1 MSYYDD
7 ASIMFIGGAA
17 TGVDGKAGT
26 AKPIN
31 GGSPLYVTRGSNLTA
46 TRVDSNGL
54 IEKGREN
61 SIAYSNEFVNWSND
75 DTTDTSGQEGYDG
88 TNDAWKLVGNTN
100 ASRHMIFR
108 SVSFSGVGTFSL
120 YVKASGHNYVQ
131 IASAQTTGEY
141 ANFDLSDGSIGNVG
155 DRFIDAKTTSV
166 GNGWYRLSVVTT
178 NGANTFY
185 IALVSSKTAAWLESW
200 TMGNATDGILFQD
213 AQLEGGLVATEY
225 IESGASKGKAGIL
238 DNEPRFNYPIGGSI
252 PHLLLEPQR
261 TNVIETSEYF
271 EGSYWGIGG
280 SATRQLRTSITAP
293 DGSNAVY
300 LLSGGGE
307 DTSDRLQNNLGDIT
321 ANGNHIFSVF
331 VKGTG
336 VATQFRLRNNSGA
349 VENVVYDIDSSGNFT
364 LNSQNA
370 TDNYYG
376 AEDYGNGWH
385 RVYLKITPAAGD
397 NYFQIFP
404 DILDANG
411 SVYIWGAQACASEY
425 ITSYIPN
432 HSGGLISRESESVTT
447 ASVPSLI
454 NQNEGV
460 FFVDFEFLDGQT
472 AENQNWIALE
482 SENGAEKVLIYK
494 ASANNSLRYY
504 LSANGSAYIS
514 GSTIGV
520 SPNTRYKVAV
530 KYSDGDFAIYI
541 NGAKHRQENVT
552 FTRGSDLSRVTFNE
566 SLIQSSCRVH
576 ELITF
581 QSGWDN
587 VDLEILTGVTGYESF
602 AAMAATLN
610 YTVYE

>member
-17 TGVDGKAGT
+17 TGTDGKAGT

-31 GGSPLYVTRGSNLTA
+31 GGSPLFVTRGINLAA

-225 IESGASKGKAGIL
+225 IESGATTGKAGL
-238 DNEPRFNYPIGGSI
+238 LENEPRFNYPIGGSV
-252 PHLLLEPQR
+252 PHLLLEPSR
-261 TNVIETSEYF
+261 TNVWKYTEYLNYPFSNIGDVTITQNTTETLSPEGLYNAVKLEGEGGWIFRDAIVGTDTGTWTISCYVKAVNPSRDNTFRLSIGGNNFSSNLTATSEWQRFEHTFTNGGATASGILRDSSTNNANLYIYGF
-271 EGSYWGIGG
+271 QVEEGSY
-280 SATRQLRTSITAP
+280 P
-293 DGSNAVY
+293 
-300 LLSGGGE
+300 
-307 DTSDRLQNNLGDIT
+307 
-321 ANGNHIFSVF
+321 
-331 VKGTG
+331 
-336 VATQFRLRNNSGA
+336 
-349 VENVVYDIDSSGNFT
+349 
-364 LNSQNA
+364 
-370 TDNYYG
+370 
-376 AEDYGNGWH
+376 
-385 RVYLKITPAAGD
+385 
-397 NYFQIFP
+397 
-404 DILDANG
+404 
-411 SVYIWGAQACASEY
+411 
-425 ITSYIPN
+425 TSYMPN
-432 HSGGLISRESESVTT
+432 HSGGSVTREIESVTT

-454 NQNEGV
+454 NQNEGT

-482 SENGAEKVLIYK
+482 SENNAEKVLIYK
-494 ASANNSLRYY
+494 SAATNNLRYY
-504 LSANGSAYIS
+504 LTANGSLYIS
-514 GSTIGV
+514 GSTIQI

-530 KYSDGDFAIYI
+530 KYSNGDFALAI
-541 NGAKHRQENVT
+541 NGNIEVT
-552 FTRGSDLSRVTFNE
+552 DSSTYTRGSDLSRVTFNE
-566 SLIQSSCRVH
+566 SNILSSCRMH
-576 ELITF
+576 EAIVF
-581 QSGWDN
+581 ESGWDN
-587 VDLEILTGVTGYESF
+587 VDLEILTGATPYQSF